1 MLPQQRMEIF
11 AAFVEHIDVQKG
23 KVIDELD
30 RQGICDNTIVFYIF
44 RDYGSSAEALA
55 QVGRVPRDH

>member
-1 MLPQQRMEIF
+1 MEIF
-11 AAFVEHIDVQKG
+11 ADFVEHIDVQIG